1 MYEISAIDCY
11 SKYLLNSFPRLN
23 KSDFSSILELILDE
37 TSLENPRSGIELNN
51 YAVLA
56 LIEAEWEE
64 DLSTRSMYL
73 NLALEALQTGVDIY
87 ENSLCAAH
95 LSLVSNLTRSIEG
108 TIDPAYKT
116 FVNTLQS
123 AHEKSQPTSPGIL
136 YLPPNADRVYKDRD
150 ILKVLSS
157 DNGEVQALFLLSE
170 ALCYSQ
176 LIFYSSQGLRL
187 LNLAAQIF
195 NESSLFNLKLGI
207 SSLNNGFQEG
217 ILYLHRAINLDPNS
231 TIILQSLYL
240 AYGDLGQLEKAE
252 YWKKIACDRKKNISN
267 PSEYIW
273 SNLEIDSW
281 HTYLQFESDLVL
293 AVEPSFRSIV
303 TSVLLAEA
311 DWFEKELEFWR
322 FAIEPGMTAIDI
334 GANMGIYTFSA
345 SKRVGS
351 TGCVLAVEPFSGC
364 VKCLQKTCEINQFS
378 WVKICAGAAS
388 SHNGTARLALHSSNE
403 LNEIVSDSETRIE
416 QPCETVSCFT
426 LDFLIERENLT
437 RVDFVKIDAEGH
449 EMSVLAGSYQLIH
462 DFHPTI
468 IYENIASH
476 RGSNITV
483 ANCLT
488 ALGYQLFRYKPYI
501 RELISIKSEQELHG
515 ELNII
520 AIHRC
525 KVTDFFKNKVFTL
538 NL

>member
-1 MYEISAIDCY
+1 MFESSAMHSYLKYLTDSYPGLNQSNCSAIV
-11 SKYLLNSFPRLN
+11 
-23 KSDFSSILELILDE
+23 ELILGE
-37 TSLENPRSGIELNN
+37 TSFENPQSGIELNN
-51 YAVLA
+51 FAVLA
-56 LIEAEWEE
+56 LIEAEGEE
-64 DLSTRSMYL
+64 DLSTRFMYL

-95 LSLVSNLTRSIEG
+95 LSLVFNLTQSIEG
-108 TIDPAYKT
+108 MIDPAYQT

-123 AHEKSQPTSPGIL
+123 AHEKYLPTPAGII
-136 YLPPNADRVYKDRD
+136 YLPPKADRIYKNRD
-150 ILKVLSS
+150 IFKILSS
-157 DNGEVQALFLLSE
+157 ENGEIQALFLLSE

-176 LIFYSSQGLRL
+176 LIFYSRQGLRL
-187 LNLAAQIF
+187 LNLASQFF
-195 NESSLFNLKLGI
+195 NESALVHLKLGI

-217 ILYLHRAINLDPNS
+217 LLYLHRAGNLDKNS

-240 AYGDLGQLEKAE
+240 AYRDLGQLEKAE
-252 YWKKIACDRKKNISN
+252 YWKKIACDRKINISN
-267 PSEYIW
+267 HFEYLW

-281 HTYLQFESDLVL
+281 HTYLQFESDIVL

-322 FAIEPGMTAIDI
+322 FAIKPGMTVIDV

-388 SHNGTARLALHSSNE
+388 SYNGTARLALHSSNE
-403 LNEIVSDSETRIE
+403 LNEIISDSEARVE

-426 LDFLIERENLT
+426 LDVLIERENLT
-437 RVDFVKIDAEGH
+437 RVDFMKIDAEGH

-468 IYENIASH
+468 IYENIASN

-488 ALGYQLFRYKPYI
+488 ALGYQLFRYKPYL
-501 RELISIKSEQELHG
+501 RELRAINSEQELKG

-525 KVTDFFKNKVFTL
+525 KVNEFL
-538 NL
+538 NDEIFVLT